1 MFYLTKKPIQEI
13 KKNDRVMVLA
23 DFSGIPA
30 GTKGTI
36 RQNYETGVTVEWD
49 KKKPEDGDVWDMRPG
64 SDGFGSDELEYLAFE
79 TAVHPFIHEKEQ
91 K

>member
-1 MFYLTKKPIQEI
+1 MFYLTRKSIQEI

-36 RQNYETGVTVEWD
+36 TENYKTGVMVEWD
-49 KKKPEDGDVWDMRPG
+49 KKNPEDGDAWDMRSR
-64 SDGFGSDELEYLAFE
+64 SDGFGSDELEYLSFE
-79 TAVHPFIHEKEQ
+79 TKIHP
-91 K
+91 